1 MLVLG
6 VQSVIFV
13 QFGNPSS
20 VLQLSTVEAWIP
32 GILSDKFPVNRLGFV
47 EVVAT
52 ASRSSEDRWGIVHEG
67 LDDRLEWFGGN
78 GFEAS
83 TGRV

>member
-1 MLVLG
+1 MEVAATVL
-6 VQSVIFV
+6 
-13 QFGNPSS
+13 
-20 VLQLSTVEAWIP
+20 
-32 GILSDKFPVNRLGFV
+32 
-47 EVVAT
+47 
-52 ASRSSEDRWGIVHEG
+52 RSSEDRWEIVHEG